1 VTFTSKIDGSK
12 LSDEAQIAHVHY
24 FQPFPLMVIGNLTRL
39 VEVSHWGNNV
49 AIEDQIHLENR
60 GPTYELECFSVHL
73 IFPFIDV

>member
-1 VTFTSKIDGSK
+1 MITFTSKMSGSK
-12 LSDEAQIAHVHY
+12 LSDEPQVAQLHF

-60 GPTYELECFSVHL
+60 GPM
-73 IFPFIDV
+73 